1 MSCVV
6 PSTAGTE
13 SVAKTMSLNLK
24 NRKKSSQCGNIDKNT
39 HTFEQGAVNAMLL
52 SYVSSEGLSLKG
64 LP

>member
-24 NRKKSSQCGNIDKNT
+24 HRKKSVSVEILTKT
-39 HTFEQGAVNAMLL
+39 HIHLNRE
-52 SYVSSEGLSLKG
+52 
-64 LP
+64 P